1 MLDCGHNVNEENN
14 IMHRIN
20 GSHKSEVIR
29 ARIDPALKANTES
42 IFHELGLTTSQ
53 AITLFLKQVELR
65 HGLPFSVK
73 IPNKQT
79 AKTLQDSEAEI
90 DIIEAQDM
98 DDLLQKLELNDKE

>member
-1 MLDCGHNVNEENN
+1 MPQCSYIANKKSDK
-14 IMHRIN
+14 MHTIN
-20 GSHKSEVIR
+20 DGHKSEVIR

-65 HGLPFSVK
+65 HGLPFAVN

-79 AKTLQDSEAEI
+79 AKTLQDSEAGI

-98 DDLLQKLELNDKE
+98 DDLLQKLELD

>member
-1 MLDCGHNVNEENN
+1 MLQCSYTMSKEND
-14 IMHRIN
+14 IMHRVN
-20 GSHKSEVIR
+20 DSHKSEVIR
-29 ARIDPALKANTES
+29 ARIDPALKASTES

-65 HGLPFSVK
+65 HGLPFSVN

-79 AKTLQDSEAEI
+79 AKALQDSEAGI

-98 DDLLQKLELNDKE
+98 DDLLQKLGLDDKK